1 MKNRIVFI
9 LFLGIVV
16 LFYLMSDSAYTTFVL
31 GTSVV
36 MGIFLVLQMLY
47 LKVHLQ
53 GRIQLSENLITRGDS
68 VRIPI
73 VIKNTGKL
81 PATHVEAWV
90 VFQDSDSGKW
100 GRMAVSGMVEN
111 GGEIC
116 LEAYLKTS
124 HCGVVAFYLEKLLV
138 SDYFG
143 IFHGKSRIE
152 SVQKEMYI
160 LPWTNVP
167 MADALAEAGDFE
179 GKYGEDVYET
189 YEVREFR
196 DGDDV
201 RWIHWKL
208 TAKMDILLLRE
219 YLKTSE
225 SGVMISLDLKKEK
238 ERQFSRE
245 ELDLF
250 LDKASS
256 LSWEILKWGVS
267 HFVVWNRGN
276 ESITLFIE
284 EEENFIEYQM
294 ILINTVVCGRTVDTT
309 YVKEKVVNEEKVHTI
324 QMDLEGKVYWE
335 DGREIK

>member
-1 MKNRIVFI
+1 MKNKVVFV
-9 LFLGIVV
+9 LFLGIVI
-16 LFYLMSDSAYTTFVL
+16 LFYLMSDSAYATFVL

-47 LKVHLQ
+47 LKTHLQ

-68 VRIPI
+68 VRIPVI
-73 VIKNTGKL
+73 VRNRGKL
-81 PATHVEAWV
+81 PATQIEAWIV
-90 VFQDSDSGKW
+90 YKDSDSGNG
-100 GRMAVSGMVEN
+100 GRMRVSGMVEN

-116 LEAYLKTS
+116 LEAYLKTL
-124 HCGVVAFYLEKLLV
+124 HCGVVSFYLEKLLV

-143 IFHGKSRIE
+143 IFHGKCRIE
-152 SVQKEMYI
+152 SVKKEMYI

-196 DGDDV
+196 DGDDL

-225 SGVMISLDLKKEK
+225 SGVMISLNFQK
-238 ERQFSRE
+238 ERERKFSRE

-267 HFVVWNRGN
+267 HFVVWNR
-276 ESITLFIE
+276 EDQEITLFIE
-284 EEENFIEYQM
+284 EEENFLEYQM
-294 ILINTVVCGRTVDTT
+294 ILINTVVCGRTVDTA
-309 YVKEKVVNEEKVHTI
+309 YFKEKVVNEEKVHAI

>member
-1 MKNRIVFI
+1 MKNRVVFV
-9 LFLGIVV
+9 LFIGIVV
-16 LFYLMSDSAYTTFVL
+16 LFYLMTDSAYTTFVL
-31 GTSVV
+31 GTSLV
-36 MGIFLVLQMLY
+36 MGIFQVLQMLY
-47 LKVHLQ
+47 LKTHLR

-68 VRIPI
+68 VRIPV
-73 VIKNTGKL
+73 VIKNMGKL
-81 PATHVEAWV
+81 PATWVEARV
-90 VFQDSDSGKW
+90 VYKDSDSGKW
-100 GRMAVSGMVEN
+100 QRMSVSGMVEN
-111 GGEIC
+111 DGEIC
-116 LEAYLKTS
+116 LEAYLKTF
-124 HCGVVAFYLEKLLV
+124 HCGVVTFHLEKMLV

-143 IFHGKSRIE
+143 IFRGRCQIE

-208 TAKMDILLLRE
+208 TAKMDMLLLRE

-225 SGVMISLDLKKEK
+225 SGVMISLDFRKEK
-238 ERQFSRE
+238 ERQFSRR

-267 HFVVWNRGN
+267 HFVVWNR
-276 ESITLFIE
+276 EHEEFILFIE
-284 EEENFIEYQM
+284 EEEKFIEYQM

-309 YVKEKVVNEEKVHTI
+309 YFKEKVVNEEKVHTI
-324 QMDLEGKVYWE
+324 RMDLEGKVYWE